1 MTALVDRAVE
11 SVLFLAGS
19 HLRLHV
25 VGVVDGRVG
34 SHRLTVG
41 HPTTLIPMVEVT
53 NSSRSVDGRTAFI
66 TGAASGIGR
75 AAAHV
80 FAAEG
85 VSVALADIQT
95 DAVEQVAAAVRESG
109 GQAEAWAL
117 DVADP
122 IAVADTVTRA
132 AESFGGLDFVINNAG
147 MVRPTS
153 LDDETYDDSWRQ
165 QLDVMLTAHQRIVR
179 AALPYLR
186 QSSCPRIV
194 NVASTEAM
202 GATRGNGIYAV
213 AKHGVVGLTRA
224 LAVDLGR
231 EGITVN
237 CVCPGPIRTGI
248 TDPIPEEHKTVFA
261 KRRTALGRYG
271 EPAEVAH
278 MMLSLCLPAA
288 SYITGS
294 VVVVDGGLTARNA

>member
-1 MTALVDRAVE
+1 M
-11 SVLFLAGS
+11 
-19 HLRLHV
+19 
-25 VGVVDGRVG
+25 
-34 SHRLTVG
+34 
-41 HPTTLIPMVEVT
+41 EVAQL
-53 NSSRSVDGRTAFI
+53 SRSVDGRAAFI

-85 VSVALADIQT
+85 VRLALADINTEPLQ
-95 DAVEQVAAAVRESG
+95 AVAAEVNDKG
-109 GQAEAWAL
+109 GDAQAFTL
-117 DVADP
+117 DVGDADA
-122 IAVADTVTRA
+122 IANVVVQAADSLR
-132 AESFGGLDFVINNAG
+132 GLDFVINNAG
-147 MVRPTS
+147 MVQGTGI
-153 LDDETYDDSWRQ
+153 DDEHYDASWHR

-179 AALPYLR
+179 AALPHLR
-186 QSSCPRIV
+186 KSSCPRIV
-194 NVASTEAM
+194 NTASTEAL

-224 LAVDLGR
+224 LAVDLGP

-237 CVCPGPIRTGI
+237 AICPGPIKTGM
-248 TDPIPEEHKTVFA
+248 TEPIPDDHKTIFA

-288 SYITGS
+288 SYITGA
-294 VVVVDGGLTARNA
+294 VILVDGGMTARNA

>member
-1 MTALVDRAVE
+1 MAITDL
-11 SVLFLAGS
+11 
-19 HLRLHV
+19 
-25 VGVVDGRVG
+25 
-34 SHRLTVG
+34 
-41 HPTTLIPMVEVT
+41 
-53 NSSRSVDGRTAFI
+53 SRSVAGRAAFI
-66 TGAASGIGR
+66 TGAASGMGR

-85 VSVALADIQT
+85 VRLALADIQSNAVDEVANDVR
-95 DAVEQVAAAVRESG
+95 DAG
-109 GQAEAWAL
+109 GQAQAWTL
-117 DVADP
+117 DVGDGEAIADIVP
-122 IAVADTVTRA
+122 KAADA
-132 AESFGGLDFVINNAG
+132 LGGLDFVINNAG
-147 MVRPTS
+147 MVQPAS
-153 LDDETYDDSWRQ
+153 LDDPNYDRLWHRQ
-165 QLDVMLTAHQRIVR
+165 IDVMLTAHQRIVR

-186 QSSCPRIV
+186 RSSCPRIV

-202 GATRGNGIYAV
+202 GATRGNGIYSV

-237 CVCPGPIRTGI
+237 CVCPGPIRTGM
-248 TDPIPEEHKTVFA
+248 TEPIPDEQKVIFA

-288 SYITGS
+288 SYVTGAAI
-294 VVVVDGGLTARNA
+294 VVDGGLTARNA

>member
-1 MTALVDRAVE
+1 MT
-11 SVLFLAGS
+11 
-19 HLRLHV
+19 
-25 VGVVDGRVG
+25 
-34 SHRLTVG
+34 
-41 HPTTLIPMVEVT
+41 TTDL
-53 NSSRSVDGRTAFI
+53 SRSVKGRAAFI
-66 TGAASGIGR
+66 TGAASGMGR

-85 VSVALADIQT
+85 VRLALADIQS
-95 DAVEQVAAAVRESG
+95 DAVEQVATDVRASG
-109 GQAEAWAL
+109 GQATAWTL
-117 DVADP
+117 DVGDGTAIADIVP
-122 IAVADTVTRA
+122 KA
-132 AESFGGLDFVINNAG
+132 AEALGGLDFVINDAG
-147 MVRPTS
+147 MVHLAS
-153 LDDETYDDSWRQ
+153 IDDENYDQLWHR

-186 QSSCPRIV
+186 QSTCPRIV
-194 NVASTEAM
+194 NIASTEAM

-237 CVCPGPIRTGI
+237 AICPGPINTGM
-248 TDPIPEEHKTVFA
+248 TELIPDEQKVIFA

-288 SYITGS
+288 SYVTGAAI
-294 VVVVDGGLTARNA
+294 VVDGGLMARNA

>member
-1 MTALVDRAVE
+1 MATSNL
-11 SVLFLAGS
+11 
-19 HLRLHV
+19 
-25 VGVVDGRVG
+25 
-34 SHRLTVG
+34 
-41 HPTTLIPMVEVT
+41 
-53 NSSRSVDGRTAFI
+53 SRSVADRTAFI

-85 VSVALADIQT
+85 VRLALADIQSQ
-95 DAVEQVAAAVRESG
+95 AVEQVAAAVCASG
-109 GQAEAWAL
+109 GQAQAWTL
-117 DVADP
+117 DVADAA
-122 IAVADTVTRA
+122 AVASTVPRA
-132 AESFGGLDFVINNAG
+132 ADALGGLDFVINNAG
-147 MVRPTS
+147 VVRPTN
-153 LDDETYDDSWRQ
+153 LDDEGYDELWHQ
-165 QLDVMLTAHQRIVR
+165 QLDIMLTAHQRIVR

-186 QSSCPRIV
+186 RSSYPRIV

-237 CVCPGPIRTGI
+237 CVCPGPINTAL
-248 TDPIPEEHKTVFA
+248 TEPIPDEHKIIFA

-278 MMLSLCLPAA
+278 LILSLCLPAA
-288 SYITGS
+288 SYITGA
-294 VVVVDGGLTARNA
+294 VIPVDGGLTARNA

>member
-1 MTALVDRAVE
+1 MAPADNAHAWTLD
-11 SVLFLAGS
+11 
-19 HLRLHV
+19 
-25 VGVVDGRVG
+25 VGD
-34 SHRLTVG
+34 
-41 HPTTLIPMVEVT
+41 
-53 NSSRSVDGRTAFI
+53 
-66 TGAASGIGR
+66 
-75 AAAHV
+75 AAAI
-80 FAAEG
+80 
-85 VSVALADIQT
+85 ADI
-95 DAVEQVAAAVRESG
+95 VREG
-109 GQAEAWAL
+109 RR
-117 DVADP
+117 
-122 IAVADTVTRA
+122 RA
-132 AESFGGLDFVINNAG
+132 RWPGLRHQQRRHG
-147 MVRPTS
+147 SRPTS
-153 LDDETYDDSWRQ
+153 VDDENYDQLWYR

-202 GATRGNGIYAV
+202 GATRGNGIYSV

-237 CVCPGPIRTGI
+237 CICPGPIKTGI
-248 TDPIPEEHKTVFA
+248 TEPIPDEQKIIFA

-271 EPAEVAH
+271 EPEEVAH

-288 SYITGS
+288 SYVTGA

>member
-1 MTALVDRAVE
+1 M
-11 SVLFLAGS
+11 S
-19 HLRLHV
+19 
-25 VGVVDGRVG
+25 
-34 SHRLTVG
+34 
-41 HPTTLIPMVEVT
+41 TTL
-53 NSSRSVDGRTAFI
+53 SRSVDGRTAFI

-80 FAAEG
+80 FSAEG
-85 VSVALADIQT
+85 VSLALADIQPE
-95 DAVEQVAAAVRESG
+95 AVHQVAAAVQDSG
-109 GQAEAWAL
+109 GHAQAWTL

-122 IAVADTVTRA
+122 VAVADTVSKA
-132 AESFGGLDFVINNAG
+132 AEALGGLDFVINNAG
-147 MVRPTS
+147 MARPTS
-153 LDDETYDDSWRQ
+153 LDDEDYDEHWYR
-165 QLDVMLTAHQRIVR
+165 QLDIMLTAHQRIVR

-186 QSSCPRIV
+186 RSPCPRIV

-237 CVCPGPIRTGI
+237 AICPGPINTAL
-248 TDPIPEEHKTVFA
+248 TEPIPVEHKTIFA

-288 SYITGS
+288 SYITGAAIA
-294 VVVVDGGLTARNA
+294 VDGGLTARNA